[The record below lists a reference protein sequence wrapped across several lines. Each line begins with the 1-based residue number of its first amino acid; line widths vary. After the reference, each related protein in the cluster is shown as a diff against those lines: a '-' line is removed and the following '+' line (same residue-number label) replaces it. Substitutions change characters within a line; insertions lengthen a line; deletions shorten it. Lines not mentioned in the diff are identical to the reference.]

1 MQRDNVERID
11 TRAGGDDHGALV
23 VGDGLGVG
31 DRRIN
36 QATRV
41 RADGRNARHRG
52 QGRDVMQRALARTAL
67 DGRQPTIGLQF
78 EQAALQHR
86 NRVVLR
92 NRIRRANHAQVLRN
106 R

>member
-1 MQRDNVERID
+1 
-11 TRAGGDDHGALV
+11 
-23 VGDGLGVG
+23 
-31 DRRIN
+31 
-36 QATRV
+36 
-41 RADGRNARHRG
+41 
-52 QGRDVMQRALARTAL
+52 MQRALARTAL